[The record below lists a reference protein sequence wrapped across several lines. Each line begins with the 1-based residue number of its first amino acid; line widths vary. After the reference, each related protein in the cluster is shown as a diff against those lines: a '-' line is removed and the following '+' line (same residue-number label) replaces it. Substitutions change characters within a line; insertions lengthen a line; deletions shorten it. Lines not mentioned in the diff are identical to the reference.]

1 LKIGGIDIGSRYIK
15 YVVLEENK
23 PVAFYKEDTGH
34 DPFQICRKLI
44 EMNKPD
50 NLVATGYG
58 RHLLEIHGSVNTIT
72 EIKAVAIGS
81 NEVLPSCRTIIDIGG
96 QDTKVI
102 AINKNGMVTNFEMND
117 RCAAGTGKF
126 LEIMAKTLGLNIE
139 NFGYQCN
146 CEVSDDIKINSMCTV
161 FAESEVIGLI
171 AKGVKRE
178 LIATAIHNSIANRVI
193 ALIKRIGI
201 NDDVVFTGG
210 CARNKYL
217 QRLFENRFRTKIHVH
232 ENPDMLAALGAALYA
247 QQENQRSVTLPDLK
261 NRRNCEKQMTVAGS
275 IPTTPLQ

>member
-15 YVVLEENK
+15 YVVLEDK
-23 PVAFYKEDTGH
+23 APVAFYKEDTGH

-44 EMNKPD
+44 EINKPD
-50 NLVATGYG
+50 KLVATGYG

-72 EIKAVAIGS
+72 EIKAVAMGS
-81 NEVLPSCRTIIDIGG
+81 NKVLPSCRTIIDIGG

-102 AINKNGMVTNFEMND
+102 AINEDGMVTNFEMND

-126 LEIMAKTLGLNIE
+126 LEIMAKTLGFNIE
-139 NFGYQCN
+139 SFGYQCN
-146 CEVSDDIKINSMCTV
+146 GDSNDIKINSMCTV

-178 LIATAIHNSIANRVI
+178 LIATAIHNSIASRVI

-201 NDDVVFTGG
+201 NNDVVFTGG

-217 QRLFENRFRTKIHVH
+217 QILFENSFRTKIHVH

-247 QQENQRSVTLPDLK
+247 QQENQGSVTLPDLK
-261 NRRNCEKQMTVAGS
+261 NKCECEKQMIVRG
-275 IPTTPLQ
+275 

>member
-1 LKIGGIDIGSRYIK
+1 M
-15 YVVLEENK
+15 E
-23 PVAFYKEDTGH
+23 
-34 DPFQICRKLI
+34 Q
-44 EMNKPD
+44 
-50 NLVATGYG
+50 
-58 RHLLEIHGSVNTIT
+58 EINIT
-72 EIKAVAIGS
+72 S
-81 NEVLPSCRTIIDIGG
+81 T
-96 QDTKVI
+96 
-102 AINKNGMVTNFEMND
+102 
-117 RCAAGTGKF
+117 CA
-126 LEIMAKTLGLNIE
+126 
-139 NFGYQCN
+139 
-146 CEVSDDIKINSMCTV
+146 V

-247 QQENQRSVTLPDLK
+247 QQENQGSVTLPDLK
-261 NRRNCEKQMTVAGS
+261 NRSDCEKQMTVAGS
-275 IPTTPLQ
+275 ITTTSLQ